1 MSQLVA
7 RTALRALLVCGGGN
21 CNMFVSSVSAASVM
35 KSPYEITKPMRIHD
49 WCGRLGDFKIGSK
62 HVQGVHIYR

>member
-1 MSQLVA
+1 
-7 RTALRALLVCGGGN
+7 
-21 CNMFVSSVSAASVM
+21 MFVSSVSAASVM